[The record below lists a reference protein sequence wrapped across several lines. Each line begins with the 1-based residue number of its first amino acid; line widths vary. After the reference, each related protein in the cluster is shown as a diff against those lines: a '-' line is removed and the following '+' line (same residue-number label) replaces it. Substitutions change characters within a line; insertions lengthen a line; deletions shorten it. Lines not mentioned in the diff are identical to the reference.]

1 MARNLHIGLTIA
13 EMAVTRVVQVD
24 SEAELGRPPTVDAE
38 VRLEIPVPLENLIAQ
53 PVLLE
58 MGFDEEAMHRFRGI
72 VESAEIAGSAMAGKI
87 DHRYRFRLVTPLSLL
102 SRYVDAVI
110 FQEKNVQEIV
120 DEVLQKRLAGALPVE
135 WRLSGSYPTRTY
147 CVQYMESDLDF
158 VHRLLEQEGIYY
170 FFEHG
175 PDESTLVFSDD
186 SPSAAPIDGDPLL
199 PVRMKTDMTVDRDQ
213 AFTPSDAQRVR
224 SGKFVYRDYNFEKPA
239 LDMTAEAEADADGD
253 LEVYD
258 YPGEYA
264 EPDEGKRLAQVRLEA
279 EQVARST
286 LRMEAVCPRVVAGR
300 QLSLGD
306 IGDLDGDYFVVRCRH
321 HFDDGGG
328 EAPDLRVHVELIEK
342 DVPFRILP
350 FTPKPRIYG
359 PQTATVVAPDGSEPE
374 TIHTEEFGRCK
385 VSFHWDRSGVTDDK
399 ASCWMRVAQL
409 QTSGSLILPRVDWEV
424 IVEFLDGNPD
434 RPVITGRLYN
444 GRFMPLYK
452 LPDGKTRTSLFSA
465 STPGGGGSN
474 EIRFEDKAGSE
485 EIFVHA
491 QHDQVMATANN
502 KKTTVGNNLTSVV
515 GANSSLSVG
524 NNQKIQITKGNANT
538 ITADQ
543 TVTVGANRKVE
554 VNAVTGLTCVGS
566 ATTTVGGNQ
575 FEMDG
580 NPLDA
585 LLELAAKTAQAF
597 LEAAAAQAIGAIQA
611 QVQGAVNQALGPID
625 GLVAQATSLGGGLQ
639 ALQGGNLGALGGLTG
654 AAGAIPG
661 AGALVGGM
669 GGGGGNIIAAAAQG
683 ALRSPRIQAQAAAN
697 QAIADAGGA
706 AQRAVHDLLSGD
718 AEGGGGESQDN
729 VEGPEGNVDGVEG
742 TDRTKGP
749 GHAIGKITGS
759 YTETVGGIKAVGLLN
774 GHDTKVAGDMT
785 QNAGAAHVEICI
797 GSRSES
803 GQGNKTETQL
813 GLVVLSKGGE
823 SETVTGARTTM
834 VGGAIVDKLKG
845 SHQVEAGGPA
855 TFIGAFHKMEAKG
868 AITLKCGAS
877 EIVIDK
883 SGVTVTSPMVT
894 FMAGKIHLPKDV
906 SEV

>member
-1 MARNLHIGLTIA
+1 
-13 EMAVTRVVQVD
+13 
-24 SEAELGRPPTVDAE
+24 
-38 VRLEIPVPLENLIAQ
+38 
-53 PVLLE
+53 
-58 MGFDEEAMHRFRGI
+58 
-72 VESAEIAGSAMAGKI
+72 
-87 DHRYRFRLVTPLSLL
+87 
-102 SRYVDAVI
+102 
-110 FQEKNVQEIV
+110 
-120 DEVLQKRLAGALPVE
+120 
-135 WRLSGSYPTRTY
+135 
-147 CVQYMESDLDF
+147 VQYLESDLDF
-158 VHRLLEQEGIYY
+158 IHRLLEQEGIHY

-175 PDESTLVFSDD
+175 ADDSTLVFADD
-186 SPSAAPIDGDPLL
+186 SPSAAAIEGDPLL
-199 PVRMKTDMTVDRDQ
+199 PVRMKTDMTVEKDHALIPAD
-213 AFTPSDAQRVR
+213 TQRVR

-239 LDMTAEAEADADGD
+239 LDMTVEAEADADTD

-264 EPDEGKRLAQVRLEA
+264 EPDEGTRLTQIRLEA
-279 EQVARST
+279 EQVARKT
-286 LRMEAVCPRVVAGR
+286 LRVEAVCPRVVAGR
-300 QLSLGD
+300 HLSLGD
-306 IGDLDGDYFVVRCRH
+306 IGDLDGEYFILRCRH

-328 EAPDLRVHVELIEK
+328 EAPDLRVEVELIEK
-342 DVPFRILP
+342 DVPFRLFP

-374 TIHTEEFGRCK
+374 TTHTDAFGRCK
-385 VSFHWDRSGVTDDK
+385 VSFHWDRSGITDDR

-434 RPVITGRLYN
+434 RPIITGRLYN

-465 STPGGGGSN
+465 SSPGGGGSN

-491 QHDQVMATANN
+491 QHDQVMATAND

-515 GANSSLSVG
+515 GSNSSLSVG
-524 NNQKIQITKGNANT
+524 NDQKVQITKGNANT

-543 TVTVGANRKVE
+543 TVTVGGNRKVE
-554 VNAVTGLTCVGS
+554 VNAVTGLTCKGS

-597 LEAAAAQAIGAIQA
+597 LEVAAAQAIGAIQS

-661 AGALVGGM
+661 ASAVVGGM

-718 AEGGGGESQDN
+718 DAEGGGGESQDN
-729 VEGPEGNVDGVEG
+729 VEGPEGDVDGVEG

-749 GHAIGKITGS
+749 GHAIGKIVGS
-759 YTETVGGIKAVGLLN
+759 YSESVSGIKAVGLLN

-803 GQGNKTETQL
+803 AQGNKTETQL

-877 EIVIDK
+877 EVVIDK